1 MQSCVAVTS
10 LTAGLQHALKYEFLP
25 AQDPAMHLA
34 RRSPRLGFGGIARSR
49 KGGSGG
55 RAPPRGGILRG
66 GGSARYASAQLSS
79 AQPCTVGAAGGRLA
93 CSVAWVTHPRPACVL
108 VESGSPT
115 PWTPSRRRQDR
126 QWLGFGFAKQR
137 AFGKHTLRARP
148 PCPPPRASP

>member
-66 GGSARYASAQLSS
+66 GGVCPVCLSSAQLSS
-79 AQPCTVGAAGGRLA
+79 ALHRGRCWRASRLQRGMGDAPASRVRSRGVGVPHPLDTEQEAAG
-93 CSVAWVTHPRPACVL
+93 
-108 VESGSPT
+108 
-115 PWTPSRRRQDR
+115 
-126 QWLGFGFAKQR
+126 
-137 AFGKHTLRARP
+137 
-148 PCPPPRASP
+148 